1 MRAAVMTRYGAPELL
16 TVTEVA
22 DPRPGPGEVAVNVA
36 AAAVNFPDLLIM
48 SGEYQASWPLPLI
61 PGSEFAGTVA
71 ATGPGAGGFAAG
83 ERVAGTVAVG
93 AFAEKIAVPAAS
105 LWRVPDGVGLA
116 DAAAFRVTYLTAYHA
131 LRSVADVRGGDWTVV
146 LGAAGGV
153 GLAAVDIARL
163 LGARV
168 IAAASSAE
176 KLAVCQARGAEA
188 VIDYGGEDLKNA
200 IKAITGRGADV
211 VLDPVGGPHSEQAL
225 RATAWGGRFVC
236 LGFASGQIP
245 RIPLNLV
252 LLKGAVV
259 HGFEIRT
266 FADHRPD
273 LAARDQAELA
283 EHFAAGRLR
292 PCVSARYELAD
303 ITAALQAVR
312 NRKTYGKVVIMMSE
326 PVNREV

>member
-1 MRAAVMTRYGAPELL
+1 MRAAQLTRYGAPELL
-16 TVTEVA
+16 TLTEVA
-22 DPRPGPGEVAVNVA
+22 DPLPGPGEVAVDIV

-48 SGEYQASWPLPLI
+48 SGGYQASWPLPLI

-71 ATGPGAGGFAAG
+71 ATGPGVSGLAPGD
-83 ERVAGTVAVG
+83 RVAGTVAVG
-93 AFAEKIAVPAAS
+93 AFAEKIVVPGEA

-131 LRSVADVRGGDWTVV
+131 LRSVAEVRGGDWVVV

-163 LGARV
+163 LGGRV

-176 KLAVCQARGAEA
+176 KLAVCRARGAEA
-188 VIDYGGEDLKNA
+188 VIDYGGEDLKNT
-200 IKAITGRGADV
+200 IKRITGHGADV
-211 VLDPVGGPHSEQAL
+211 VLDPVGGPYSEQAL

-236 LGFASGQIP
+236 LGFAAGEIP

-252 LLKGAVV
+252 LLKGAVI

-266 FADHRPD
+266 FGEHRPD
-273 LAARDQAELA
+273 LAARDAAELA
-283 EHFAAGRLR
+283 AHFAAGRLR
-292 PCVSARYELAD
+292 PCISARYALAD
-303 ITAALQAVR
+303 ITSALQAVR
-312 NRKTYGKVVIMMSE
+312 NRKTYGKVVIMMAD
-326 PVNREV
+326 PANWEV